1 MKWAQTLLFYGF
13 RHRSLCLSHPSF
25 ITIFFLLG
33 ASSRLWQII
42 DKNPTIPF
50 DQGLIPKT
58 GNLKGNISFDNIDFS
73 YPSRPD
79 ISVLKNLSLH
89 VPSDH
94 VMAVVGGSG
103 SGKSTLASLL
113 LRLYDPDKVLFE
125 LILFLGGK
133 KKMYIFLNILACL
146 LKSCI
151 K

>member
-1 MKWAQTLLFYGF
+1 MYPEKIGFYN
-13 RHRSLCLSHPSF
+13 S
-25 ITIFFLLG
+25 FFLSG

-50 DQGLIPKT
+50 DHGLIPKT

-79 ISVLKNLSLH
+79 ICVLKNLSLH

-113 LRLYDPDKVLFE
+113 LRLYDPDKVLYE
-125 LILFLGGK
+125 LILFRG
-133 KKMYIFLNILACL
+133 
-146 LKSCI
+146 
-151 K
+151 

>member
-1 MKWAQTLLFYGF
+1 MALGTEVYVYLIPINLYQEKIWLYNY
-13 RHRSLCLSHPSF
+13 
-25 ITIFFLLG
+25 FFLSG

-113 LRLYDPDKVLFE
+113 LRLYDPDKVLYE
-125 LILFLGGK
+125 LILF
-133 KKMYIFLNILACL
+133 
-146 LKSCI
+146 
-151 K
+151 

>member
-1 MKWAQTLLFYGF
+1 MNPNPVILWLMSISSKLTCTKRKFG
-13 RHRSLCLSHPSF
+13 F
-25 ITIFFLLG
+25 ITIFFLSG

-50 DQGLIPKT
+50 DHGLIPKT

-113 LRLYDPDKVLFE
+113 LRLYDPDKVCNIQTFIKPNFLE
-125 LILFLGGK
+125 SNLI
-133 KKMYIFLNILACL
+133 
-146 LKSCI
+146 
-151 K
+151 

>member
-1 MKWAQTLLFYGF
+1 MYPENWLLQPVF
-13 RHRSLCLSHPSF
+13 LS
-25 ITIFFLLG
+25 G

-113 LRLYDPDKVLFE
+113 LRLYDPDKVCNIQTFIKSTFLE
-125 LILFLGGK
+125 SNLIWHCLDAFLTV
-133 KKMYIFLNILACL
+133 
-146 LKSCI
+146 
-151 K
+151 

>member
-1 MKWAQTLLFYGF
+1 MAI
-13 RHRSLCLSHPSF
+13 H
-25 ITIFFLLG
+25 FFLLLG

-103 SGKSTLASLL
+103 SGKSTLASRL
-113 LRLYDPDKVLFE
+113 LRLYDPDKVCNIQTFIKSTFLE
-125 LILFLGGK
+125 SNLI
-133 KKMYIFLNILACL
+133 
-146 LKSCI
+146 
-151 K
+151 

>member
-1 MKWAQTLLFYGF
+1 MYPEKIGFYN
-13 RHRSLCLSHPSF
+13 S
-25 ITIFFLLG
+25 FFLSG

-113 LRLYDPDKVLFE
+113 LRLYDPDKVCNIQTFIKPTFLE
-125 LILFLGGK
+125 SNLI
-133 KKMYIFLNILACL
+133 
-146 LKSCI
+146 
-151 K
+151 